1 MISTIIKYFR
11 FGGTNAPKLMRG
23 MGWTL
28 LTSFFES
35 WQMMALAVVLSS
47 LAANASAGPAGN
59 ADMGQTALPALVIML
74 VSIAGTFVAS
84 HFRSARFCDG
94 NFSMTAEKRTRIGD
108 NMRYLP
114 MGYFNK
120 NSLGEISSTMTNTLD
135 DVQNI
140 GGLVYSNVISG
151 LVFSAIVA
159 IMLSVMDW
167 RCGLVVVAAIVC
179 VLAINALMQR
189 GSHAI
194 SSRRVTAQRAIVGA
208 ILEYVQGIAV
218 VRAFNLVD
226 SAEGRLSRAIDEC
239 ERMNLSMEL
248 HFIGY
253 MIVETLVTKFAS
265 IALCLLAVFSWVSQ
279 TMETGTCLL
288 MIVAAFMVYTKLELA
303 GSYASLLR
311 QIDICMDKVNDL
323 IATPKMGE
331 GAGIEGTGSFDIELD
346 DVSFSYG
353 ERDVIRHVSLSIPQ
367 GSSCAIVGPSGGG
380 KTTLAHL
387 MARFWDVSEGR
398 VSVGGRDV
406 RDWKVDALLSN
417 FSMVFQGVYLFDDT
431 IENNIKFGRPDATY
445 EEVVAA
451 ARRACCADFIDSLE
465 KGYDTVIGE
474 GGDMLSGGERQRLS
488 IARAILKDAP
498 IVILD
503 EATANVDPENEQDLQ
518 GAIAELERG
527 KTVIMIAHRLKTVR
541 DADQI
546 VVLDGGSIVQQ
557 GTHEQLMAKDG
568 LYRSFVDMRERSIGW
583 KLAKV

>member
-1 MISTIIKYFR
+1 
-11 FGGTNAPKLMRG
+11 
-23 MGWTL
+23 
-28 LTSFFES
+28 
-35 WQMMALAVVLSS
+35 
-47 LAANASAGPAGN
+47 
-59 ADMGQTALPALVIML
+59 
-74 VSIAGTFVAS
+74 
-84 HFRSARFCDG
+84 
-94 NFSMTAEKRTRIGD
+94 
-108 NMRYLP
+108 
-114 MGYFNK
+114 
-120 NSLGEISSTMTNTLD
+120 MTNTLD
-135 DVQNI
+135 DVQNV

-159 IMLSVMDW
+159 VMLSVMDW
-167 RCGLVVVAAIVC
+167 RCSLVVVAAIVC
-179 VLAINALMQR
+179 VLAINALMQHS
-189 GSHAI
+189 SHAI
-194 SSRRVTAQRAIVGA
+194 SSHRVAAQRAIVGA

-387 MARFWDVSEGR
+387 MARFWDGAEIGR
-398 VSVGGRDV
+398 AS
-406 RDWKVDALLSN
+406 
-417 FSMVFQGVYLFDDT
+417 
-431 IENNIKFGRPDATY
+431 
-445 EEVVAA
+445 
-451 ARRACCADFIDSLE
+451 C
-465 KGYDTVIGE
+465 
-474 GGDMLSGGERQRLS
+474 
-488 IARAILKDAP
+488 
-498 IVILD
+498 
-503 EATANVDPENEQDLQ
+503 
-518 GAIAELERG
+518 
-527 KTVIMIAHRLKTVR
+527 
-541 DADQI
+541 
-546 VVLDGGSIVQQ
+546 
-557 GTHEQLMAKDG
+557 
-568 LYRSFVDMRERSIGW
+568 RER
-583 KLAKV
+583 V